1 MSNKRKKQMNKESYD
16 RCYSDYKYANGYDPM
31 REIICDNTQDITDLY
46 GTKYSRHDTNNYSK
60 AVTREYKMPQHNK
73 E

>member
-1 MSNKRKKQMNKESYD
+1 MNKETYN

-31 REIICDNTQDITDLY
+31 REIICNNIEDLIDLY

-60 AVTREYKMPQHNK
+60 AVIRGYKTPRNNK
-73 E
+73 